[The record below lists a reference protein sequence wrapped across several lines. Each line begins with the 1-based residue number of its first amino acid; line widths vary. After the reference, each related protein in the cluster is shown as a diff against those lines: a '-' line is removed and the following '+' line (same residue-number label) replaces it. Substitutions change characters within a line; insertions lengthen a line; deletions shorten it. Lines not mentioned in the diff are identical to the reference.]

1 MDKKCIVIF
10 LTDDIAQTYDGRPL
24 MLQDALF
31 CPVLNWCMRAWTE
44 KGIGRFFVVC
54 DPEYHEAVTACFPE
68 EAAAAVAYCPS
79 CGGQVEADAEFCP
92 NCGAKLG

>member
-68 EAAAAVAYCPS
+68 EAAA
-79 CGGQVEADAEFCP
+79 
-92 NCGAKLG
+92 